1 MDNAKFARLGRILE
15 LLHKGESLSIKDLSE
30 EFGVSERT
38 LQRDIYQRLGDKVIK
53 INGNFQLTQK
63 AEHQSR
69 DAMIMQVVREVCQE
83 MGEEFVSRIDEIFA
97 LAQKEPKQPQQQQQ
111 PSAPRIP
118 DSAPML
124 KITYCLADETYK
136 IRLVPQ
142 GILFYENQYWLQ
154 GISEQ
159 GAEKIPLVAISKMKP
174 IKIK

>member
-1 MDNAKFARLGRILE
+1 MDNAKFARFGRILE
-15 LLHKGESLSIKDLSE
+15 LLHKGETLSIRDLSE

-38 LQRDIYQRLGDKVIK
+38 LQRDIYQRLGDRVIK
-53 INGNFQLTQK
+53 VNGTFQLAQK
-63 AEHQSR
+63 AKHQSR

-97 LAQKEPKQPQQQQQ
+97 LAQKAPKQQS
-111 PSAPRIP
+111 SAPRVP

-124 KITYCLADETYK
+124 KISYCLPDNTTHK

-142 GILFYENQYWLQ
+142 SILFYDNQYWLQ
-154 GISEQ
+154 GISDQ

>member
-53 INGNFQLTQK
+53 INGTFQLAQK
-63 AEHQSR
+63 AKHQSR
-69 DAMIMQVVREVCQE
+69 DAMIMQIVREVCQE
-83 MGEEFVSRIDEIFA
+83 MGEEFASRIDEIFA
-97 LAQKEPKQPQQQQQ
+97 LAQKAPSQQ

-124 KITYCLADETYK
+124 KITYCLANETYK

-154 GISEQ
+154 GVSDQ

>member
-15 LLHKGESLSIKDLSE
+15 LLHKGESLSIKELSE

-38 LQRDIYQRLGDKVIK
+38 LQRDIYQRLGDRVIK
-53 INGNFQLTQK
+53 INGTFQLTQK
-63 AEHQSR
+63 EKYQSR

-83 MGEEFVSRIDEIFA
+83 MGEEFASRIDEIFA
-97 LAQKEPKQPQQQQQ
+97 LAQKAPKQQ
-111 PSAPRIP
+111 PNTPRIP

-124 KITYCLADETYK
+124 KITYCIANDTYK

-142 GILFYENQYWLQ
+142 GILFYDNQYWLQ
-154 GISEQ
+154 GVSDQ

-174 IKIK
+174 IKVK

>member
-53 INGNFQLTQK
+53 INGTFQLAQK
-63 AEHQSR
+63 AKHQSR

-97 LAQKEPKQPQQQQQ
+97 LAQKAPKQP

-124 KITYCLADETYK
+124 KITYCIANDTYK

-142 GILFYENQYWLQ
+142 GILFYDNQYWLQ
-154 GISEQ
+154 GVSDQ

>member
-15 LLHKGESLSIKDLSE
+15 LLHKGESLSIKELSE

-38 LQRDIYQRLGDKVIK
+38 LQRDIYQRLGDRVIK
-53 INGNFQLTQK
+53 INGAFQLTQK
-63 AEHQSR
+63 EKYQSR

-83 MGEEFVSRIDEIFA
+83 MGEEFASRIDEIFA
-97 LAQKEPKQPQQQQQ
+97 LAQKAPKQQ
-111 PSAPRIP
+111 PNTPRIP

-124 KITYCLADETYK
+124 KITYCIANDTYK

-142 GILFYENQYWLQ
+142 GILFYDNQYWLQ
-154 GISEQ
+154 GVSDQ

-174 IKIK
+174 IKVK

>member
-15 LLHKGESLSIKDLSE
+15 LLHKGESVSIKDLSE

-53 INGNFQLTQK
+53 INGTFQLAQK
-63 AEHQSR
+63 AKHQSR

-97 LAQKEPKQPQQQQQ
+97 LAQKAPKQQ
-111 PSAPRIP
+111 PSALRIP

-124 KITYCLADETYK
+124 KITYCLANDTYK

-154 GISEQ
+154 GVSDQ
-159 GAEKIPLVAISKMKP
+159 GAEKIPLVAISKMKL